1 MNTERMLMGMLKV
14 VAISF
19 MCALFVACGDDS
31 TSVKTNEN
39 ATTLNEETDSD
50 SIVVYETYR
59 EFMNK
64 AECSDSTSGNKARVN
79 EFNTVFT
86 CIVTFGLD
94 PGTGWTLSSTE
105 WYAKYDSYND
115 LKAFYPCKKSF
126 VGNTAW
132 VGDNLSEAVCIY
144 DSLLDVWNWAVAS
157 LPIECDESRN
167 GWIYVQNAESKEIER
182 CMQDNRDGTWKWMLT
197 YGTYEDF
204 ISSNPSCTHKLA
216 YIIGKDAYSE
226 AISSTNP
233 NKLRYCGWT
242 MIPDATYSS
251 FEEFSAVEMC
261 NEPNEGRGVSVKDVN
276 ENYICMPSMTGEKW
290 EWIPAYNSLDELNQY
305 NACNSEMQLGKRA
318 YSIIDDAFYMCIQ
331 SWGWQ
336 PFFSR
341 SDNVL
346 VCRDSVDETVRKKYC
361 APNVR
366 MFVFESKSNILY
378 VNEDKED
385 EVNGVYSNYKCVD
398 LMHTGSMS
406 LQFDF
411 AYWMYP
417 TSYEKGASFMSDDRD
432 RQLYRT
438 VTIGSQTWMAE
449 DLRYGNMDNY
459 EITQRCADYRAFL
472 AIALKGAMYTWKQS
486 KNACP
491 SGWHL
496 PSKAE
501 FETLIETAGGME
513 SANMA
518 LRSTE
523 GWQTNGLD
531 SYGFSVKP
539 YAKAGSENFSY
550 YWTSTRVDYE
560 FDQAFGMGI
569 YDESGMRL
577 NEVDIG
583 SKFHVRCVKDAE

>member
-1 MNTERMLMGMLKV
+1 MLENYNMSVARYMLHGVDIWMNNPRRPLEASGTSGQKA
-14 VAISF
+14 AIGK
-19 MCALFVACGDDS
+19 M
-31 TSVKTNEN
+31 
-39 ATTLNEETDSD
+39 SD
-50 SIVVYETYR
+50 SQLNKIEGSNYYTEQYLQEKR
-59 EFMNK
+59 E
-64 AECSDSTSGNKARVN
+64 
-79 EFNTVFT
+79 
-86 CIVTFGLD
+86 
-94 PGTGWTLSSTE
+94 
-105 WYAKYDSYND
+105 
-115 LKAFYPCKKSF
+115 
-126 VGNTAW
+126 
-132 VGDNLSEAVCIY
+132 
-144 DSLLDVWNWAVAS
+144 
-157 LPIECDESRN
+157 
-167 GWIYVQNAESKEIER
+167 EIE
-182 CMQDNRDGTWKWMLT
+182 QEEKLT
-197 YGTYEDF
+197 YITDDILIMGAT
-204 ISSNPSCTHKLA
+204 KL
-216 YIIGKDAYSE
+216 
-226 AISSTNP
+226 
-233 NKLRYCGWT
+233 
-242 MIPDATYSS
+242 
-251 FEEFSAVEMC
+251 
-261 NEPNEGRGVSVKDVN
+261 
-276 ENYICMPSMTGEKW
+276 
-290 EWIPAYNSLDELNQY
+290 
-305 NACNSEMQLGKRA
+305 
-318 YSIIDDAFYMCIQ
+318 
-331 SWGWQ
+331 
-336 PFFSR
+336 
-341 SDNVL
+341 
-346 VCRDSVDETVRKKYC
+346 
-361 APNVR
+361 
-366 MFVFESKSNILY
+366 
-378 VNEDKED
+378 DKED
-385 EVNGVYSNYKCVD
+385 EVNGGYSNYKCVD
-398 LMHTGSMS
+398 LMHTGSMG

-523 GWQTNGLD
+523 GWQANGLD

-560 FDQAFGMGI
+560 FDQAFGVGM

-577 NEVDIG
+577 NEVDAG